1 MKLSELE
8 RDLTQ
13 VARGREMDAMTAYRA
28 FALHPP
34 VRLPPDESRARPVA
48 PGEPKKYAC
57 FSERCCGVLKDSDA
71 FSSNQCRRDR
81 EPRQRRCRECIEDNV
96 DLARPNEFGRDVNPA
111 VHQLTIEE
119 SLDGRQPAAAL
130 VSAIPPASAAAAASS
145 TPHDTAISP
154 GRCCCSTFL
163 FLDLLLELLFSNYFS
178 RTTFLDYYLLYY
190 SINNT
195 SSTVGH
201 GPAAISLLEGSSEPA
216 VNSVAP
222 LSLTPGSRAAEC
234 HAPSRADAVLSSPL
248 TARASAVRTAIGPS
262 RVMGRAEV
270 GVSAWNR
277 VQPCPLA
284 VLKG

>member
-178 RTTFLDYYLLYY
+178 RLLPL
-190 SINNT
+190 
-195 SSTVGH
+195 V
-201 GPAAISLLEGSSEPA
+201 LLNQQHLQHSWTWTRRDLP
-216 VNSVAP
+216 P
-222 LSLTPGSRAAEC
+222 
-234 HAPSRADAVLSSPL
+234 
-248 TARASAVRTAIGPS
+248 
-262 RVMGRAEV
+262 
-270 GVSAWNR
+270 
-277 VQPCPLA
+277 
-284 VLKG
+284 